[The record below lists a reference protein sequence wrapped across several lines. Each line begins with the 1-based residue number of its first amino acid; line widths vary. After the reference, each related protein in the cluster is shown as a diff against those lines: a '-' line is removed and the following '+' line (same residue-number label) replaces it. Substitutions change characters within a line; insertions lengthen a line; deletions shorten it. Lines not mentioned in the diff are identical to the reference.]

1 MSRPFPQTSIGKLV
15 SLSVDNA
22 KYYTSQPPP
31 LFPCSSSSVVA
42 GRGNNEEQTILWSN
56 IATLFAKCDQ
66 QEEELQKQKEAY
78 ERLTRGTDDIY
89 QELQDTKI
97 DIHREN
103 NDENNKLST
112 HVRKLRKYVNKKCDA
127 VRETVSALAC
137 HADDDIF
144 AYIDTLRLEFQSKTA
159 KMEDEIAGLNAKL
172 EETNQIYDSN
182 YEVFVKH
189 ENDLMAKLE
198 ETNQIYDSDYQLFV
212 KRENDLM
219 AKLEDA
225 VQTTANLTRRVK
237 DVEHTLMAQIQ
248 ESRVYAEQ
256 HQYQTSGDL
265 REEFTRAICR
275 EIEFESTVSA
285 KLVQSVNDELFEL
298 ITRSNEYH
306 TARHFGMMEDVK
318 ESREMCKTLKQSI
331 GMVDAELSDVK
342 ETVEFLKDEVGQAS
356 NDLYEMKEE
365 IAELND
371 DVYREMDRDYYDLKD
386 YVKHR
391 VHRHNKQKHACAD
404 TTAAAADTTDPIQMI
419 VTEYADADADDT
431 DADDTD
437 ADDTDAVADAE
448 AAAVFVKP
456 TLISNEM
463 ASFLGKPEGSVLFR
477 TEVTREVLAYIRD
490 HKLQDKDNGRKIN
503 PDDNLFK
510 LLKLNKGD
518 ELTYFSLQSYMA
530 VHFTKFSADTNT
542 ADTTAED
549 EGVVIIMDNL
559 FSAEDDE

>member
-1 MSRPFPQTSIGKLV
+1 MFVIYIIDSYSCIIYIIVMSRPVPQTSIGKLV

-31 LFPCSSSSVVA
+31 PPPLYPYSVVA
-42 GRGNNEEQTILWSN
+42 GGNNQEQTILWSN

-66 QEEELQKQKEAY
+66 QEEELQKQKESY
-78 ERLTRGTDDIY
+78 ERLARGTDDVY

-97 DIHREN
+97 EIHREN

-144 AYIDTLRLEFQSKTA
+144 AYVDTLRLEFQSKTA
-159 KMEDEIAGLNAKL
+159 KMEDEIAGLKAKL

-198 ETNQIYDSDYQLFV
+198 ETNQIYDSDYEVFV

-225 VQTTANLTRRVK
+225 VQTTANLNQRVK
-237 DVEHTLMAQIQ
+237 DVEFSLMAQIR

-275 EIEFESTVSA
+275 EIEFESAVSA

-342 ETVEFLKDEVGQAS
+342 ETVEFLKDEVAQSS
-356 NDLYEMKEE
+356 NDVYDMKEE
-365 IAELND
+365 LTEWKDDIYSEL
-371 DVYREMDRDYYDLKD
+371 DRDYYDLKD
-386 YVKHR
+386 YVRHR
-391 VHRHNKQKHACAD
+391 IHRDDKQTHA
-404 TTAAAADTTDPIQMI
+404 TTADAAAEPCVAAEPCIIAEVAPQRPAP
-419 VTEYADADADDT
+419 TE
-431 DADDTD
+431 
-437 ADDTDAVADAE
+437 
-448 AAAVFVKP
+448 
-456 TLISNEM
+456 
-463 ASFLGKPEGSVLFR
+463 
-477 TEVTREVLAYIRD
+477 
-490 HKLQDKDNGRKIN
+490 H
-503 PDDNLFK
+503 
-510 LLKLNKGD
+510 
-518 ELTYFSLQSYMA
+518 
-530 VHFTKFSADTNT
+530 
-542 ADTTAED
+542 
-549 EGVVIIMDNL
+549 VIIIDQDTV
-559 FSAEDDE
+559 FSDEEEFEHT

>member
-1 MSRPFPQTSIGKLV
+1 MSRPVPQTSIGKLV

-31 LFPCSSSSVVA
+31 PPLYPYSVVA
-42 GRGNNEEQTILWSN
+42 GGGNNEEQTILWSN

-66 QEEELQKQKEAY
+66 QEEELQKQKESY

-97 DIHREN
+97 EIHREN

-127 VRETVSALAC
+127 VRETVSELAC

-159 KMEDEIAGLNAKL
+159 KMEDEIAGLK
-172 EETNQIYDSN
+172 
-182 YEVFVKH
+182 
-189 ENDLMAKLE
+189 AKLE
-198 ETNQIYDSDYQLFV
+198 ETNQIYDSDYEVFV

-225 VQTTANLTRRVK
+225 VQTTANLNQRVK
-237 DVEHTLMAQIQ
+237 DVEFSLMAQIR

-306 TARHFGMMEDVK
+306 TARHFGMMEEVK

-342 ETVEFLKDEVGQAS
+342 ETVEFLKDEVGQTS
-356 NDLYEMKEE
+356 NDVYEMKEE

-386 YVKHR
+386 YVKCR
-391 VHRHNKQKHACAD
+391 IHRHNKQKHAAAD
-404 TTAAAADTTDPIQMI
+404 TAAAADTTTTAADTTTTATAATDPLQMI
-419 VTEYADADADDT
+419 VTEYADTDADT
-431 DADDTD
+431 DADAD
-437 ADDTDAVADAE
+437 AEADAE
-448 AAAVFVKP
+448 AAAAFAKP
-456 TLISNEM
+456 ILISNEL
-463 ASFLGKPEGSVLFR
+463 ASFLGKPEGSVLTR
-477 TEVTREVLAYIRD
+477 TEVTREVNAYIRAQ
-490 HKLQDKDNGRKIN
+490 KLQDTGLKIN
-503 PDDNLFK
+503 PDDKLFK
-510 LLKLNKGD
+510 LLKLKKGD
-518 ELTYFSLQSYMA
+518 ELTYFNLQKYMA
-530 VHFTKFSADTNT
+530 VHFTASSAVTTT
-542 ADTTAED
+542 ADTDTATAED
-549 EGVVIIMDNL
+549 EGIVIIMENL